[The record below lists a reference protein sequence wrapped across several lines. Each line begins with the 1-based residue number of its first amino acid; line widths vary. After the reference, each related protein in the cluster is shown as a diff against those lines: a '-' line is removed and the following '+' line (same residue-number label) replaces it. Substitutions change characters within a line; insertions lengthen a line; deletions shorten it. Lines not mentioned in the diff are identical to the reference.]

1 MILGP
6 YPYIYNQARTNH
18 PLPSIFLSSFPFAL
32 KLSAQAYIFNSFL
45 FYLFIYFLSFFSL
58 PNQKNYIMRR
68 P

>member
-45 FYLFIYFLSFFSL
+45 FYLFIFIFLLSS
-58 PNQKNYIMRR
+58 
-68 P
+68 